1 MPARNEGEYASV
13 MRVMTGSM
21 PGSAWTNKAICSG
34 KAIGISAPADID
46 GALKEQGSSS
56 PRRFEGARLPEQ
68 SSSSP
73 RLSEEQSSSSPRRF
87 EVARLPEQGSSSL
100 RRSEGA
106 RLLCFE
112 QARLKFSKVL

>member
-1 MPARNEGEYASV
+1 MPARNKGEYASV

-46 GALKEQGSSS
+46 GALKEQGSNSS
-56 PRRFEGARLPEQ
+56 RRFEGARLPEQ
-68 SSSSP
+68 S

-87 EVARLPEQGSSSL
+87 EVARL
-100 RRSEGA
+100 
-106 RLLCFE
+106 
-112 QARLKFSKVL
+112 KFSKAL